1 MSSPTAA
8 GGGGRG
14 GRGGG
19 NDVASQSSS
28 STSSSSYRVH
38 EEHHL
43 HPSQR
48 LFQAVVEN
56 DCDTLSKLFAI
67 NARNSVV
74 SFMSMKSRWT
84 RQQQQHQESLGK
96 SGT

>member
-1 MSSPTAA
+1 MSSSSSAAA
-8 GGGGRG
+8 GGGGRDG
-14 GRGGG
+14 TSE
-19 NDVASQSSS
+19 SQS

-38 EEHHL
+38 EEQHL

-56 DCDTLSKLFAI
+56 DYDTLSKLFAI

-84 RQQQQHQESLGK
+84 RHAQQQQHQESLGK